1 MLVSLGENN
10 KKRKDRQTE
19 VIQETI
25 SSCNQEGYQVSF
37 SFFRKSD
44 ISPLSI
50 LALCRGHL

>member
-1 MLVSLGENN
+1 MLVSLGEND
-10 KKRKDRQTE
+10 KTRKDRQTE

-44 ISPLSI
+44 TSPLSI